1 VGGDALAPLADSSAY
16 LGLRFAVPFDPRR
29 PTTPRGAAFVRD
41 FRARQGALPGVR
53 AALGYEAAR
62 LIGEAALAVDL
73 GADDRRRRVRD
84 WLGAL
89 GQGRPAAEGVA
100 GPIAFDAGHAVVGR
114 GVLIA
119 TVGEPERP
127 LLAAG
132 ARVAEGS
139 R

>member
-1 VGGDALAPLADSSAY
+1 
-16 LGLRFAVPFDPRR
+16 
-29 PTTPRGAAFVRD
+29 
-41 FRARQGALPGVR
+41 
-53 AALGYEAAR
+53 
-62 LIGEAALAVDL
+62 VDL

-84 WLGAL
+84 WLGTL

-100 GPIAFDAGHAVVGR
+100 GPVAFDAGHAVVGR
-114 GVLIA
+114 GVRIA

-127 LLAAG
+127 LLAAE